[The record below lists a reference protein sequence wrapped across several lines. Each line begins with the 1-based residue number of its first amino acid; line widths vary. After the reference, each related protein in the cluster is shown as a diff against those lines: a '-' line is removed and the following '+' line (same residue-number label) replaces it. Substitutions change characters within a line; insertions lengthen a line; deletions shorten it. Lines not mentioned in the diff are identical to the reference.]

1 MQPVIIVN
9 GGADGTK
16 YADRR
21 RKGVKQAA
29 EAGYALLENGTALDA
44 VEKAVML
51 MEDDPVFNAG
61 TGSTLSL
68 DGKIEMDACVLCS
81 DQSMGA
87 VAAIKDV
94 KNPIAVARKV
104 MEETDHILL
113 AGEGATQFARMMGFP
128 YYDPLTDEREKLWK
142 ESVKQLKNTKSHR
155 YFSRLSNFLE
165 TTDTVGAVAID
176 KEGKIACACSTGG
189 ITLHLQGRVGD
200 TPLIG
205 AGNYV
210 NEFGGASA
218 TGHGECIAKL
228 LLSKT
233 AIDLM
238 EEYTAQT
245 AVSKALETIK
255 KFGCRCGI
263 IAIDKNGSVG
273 VAYNTKWMPYAYI
286 GKDGTLKTN

>member
-9 GGADGTK
+9 GGAGSTK

-21 RKGVKQAA
+21 RKGVRQAA
-29 EAGYALLENGTALDA
+29 EAGYVLLENGTALDA
-44 VEKAVML
+44 VEKAVIV
-51 MEDDPVFNAG
+51 MEDNPVFNAG

-68 DGKIEMDACVLCS
+68 DGEIEMDACILCS

-113 AGEGATQFARMMGFP
+113 VGEGATQFAKNMGFP
-128 YYDPLTDEREKLWK
+128 YYSPLTKERKKLWM
-142 ESVKQLKNTKSHR
+142 ESIKQLKHTQSHR
-155 YFSRLSNFLE
+155 YFSKLGNFLE

-176 KEGKIACACSTGG
+176 KAGRIACACSTGG

-200 TPLIG
+200 TPLLG
-205 AGNYV
+205 AGNYA

-233 AIDLM
+233 AVDLM
-238 EEYTAQT
+238 KEYTAQT
-245 AVSKALETIK
+245 ALSKALEIATQY
-255 KFGCRCGI
+255 GCRCGI
-263 IAIDKNGSVG
+263 IAIDKKGNVG

-286 GKDGTLKTN
+286 GKDGILKTN

>member
-9 GGADGTK
+9 GGAGSTK

-21 RKGVKQAA
+21 RKGVKQAV

-44 VEKAVML
+44 VEKAVIV
-51 MEDDPVFNAG
+51 MEDYPVFNAG

-68 DGKIEMDACVLCS
+68 DGKIEMDACVMCS

-113 AGEGATQFARMMGFP
+113 AGEGATQFARKMGFP
-128 YYDPLTDEREKLWK
+128 YYDPLTPARKKLWE
-142 ESVKQLKNTKSHR
+142 ESVRQLRHSKSHH
-155 YFSRLSNFLE
+155 YFNKLGNFLE
-165 TTDTVGAVAID
+165 STDTVGAVAID

-200 TPLIG
+200 TPLLG
-205 AGNYV
+205 AGNYA

-233 AIDLM
+233 AVDLM
-238 EEYTAQT
+238 KKYTAQT
-245 AVSKALETIK
+245 ALSKALEATE
-255 KFGCRCGI
+255 KFGCRFGI
-263 IAIDKNGSVG
+263 IAIDKKGDVG
-273 VAYNTKWMPYAYI
+273 AAYNTEWMPYAYI
-286 GKDGTLKTN
+286 GKDGRLKRN